1 MRCCVYQSGVSTFP
15 AAQRRPNS
23 CRRRFCCVSDT
34 KIKQYLKKNE
44 KQAGAGGLRR
54 LVHRLLSLSF
64 KRLRTRCKCADMYNG
79 MHARLLNVNLELRV
93 TPQGSPGW
101 CLNWFGFSF
110 LLQQK
115 AKEWF
120 VFHLYCSFFCKQTPK
135 STSCSIEERSSPKGG
150 DQVRSATVSCSNGTV
165 QLKWRSG
172 SPLHS
177 SSPSQG
183 FSKLTT
189 LGSIF
194 QVVQKLLSPCWTE
207 DNTGQQRQHMVSVY
221 CLVGF
226 LLKWVIWIQDFTIQE
241 SWLTGT
247 KAFCWM
253 LIYMKYLT
261 WGE

>member
-150 DQVRSATVSCSNGTV
+150 GAGEVS
-165 QLKWRSG
+165 
-172 SPLHS
+172 HS
-177 SSPSQG
+177 
-183 FSKLTT
+183 
-189 LGSIF
+189 
-194 QVVQKLLSPCWTE
+194 
-207 DNTGQQRQHMVSVY
+207 
-221 CLVGF
+221 F
-226 LLKWVIWIQDFTIQE
+226 LLKRNRATKVTFRFSSSLFITFAGIFKADNFGQHFPGGPEAAE
-241 SWLTGT
+241 SLLDRGQHGT
-247 KAFCWM
+247 TKTAHGFSLLLGWFFAKM
-253 LIYMKYLT
+253 GDLNPRFYDPGIMIN
-261 WGE
+261 WN